1 VNSGLVSS
9 CCASRSGERGTEERA
24 LVEGRRPG
32 FDEAAAFDE
41 AAVEEEPNGSQR
53 KLSRKAGL
61 SGAVA
66 AKDVRGRATCSR
78 AADKA
83 AHERH
88 GAGELSI
95 EALVPVPR
103 GVRRRRRSGFGP
115 GCASRVVARPK
126 LEVRRQAK
134 LHLVPGTERGVVAR
148 LRGAKGAGSGIGQ
161 HSGCSCRESVAEVGE
176 AHLFRRRGEAR
187 GNPWRA
193 GYGGIARSELPAFDE
208 AGGARGGR

>member
-1 VNSGLVSS
+1 V
-9 CCASRSGERGTEERA
+9 

-41 AAVEEEPNGSQR
+41 AAVEAEPNGSQR
-53 KLSRKAGL
+53 ELSRKAGL

-66 AKDVRGRATCSR
+66 VKGVRGRATCSR
-78 AADKA
+78 AAEKA
-83 AHERH
+83 AHGRH

-126 LEVRRQAK
+126 LEGRRQAK
-134 LHLVPGTERGVVAR
+134 LHLVA
-148 LRGAKGAGSGIGQ
+148 
-161 HSGCSCRESVAEVGE
+161 
-176 AHLFRRRGEAR
+176 
-187 GNPWRA
+187 
-193 GYGGIARSELPAFDE
+193 
-208 AGGARGGR
+208 